1 MQDPSGLAVRTFVP
15 DRPAAAPPVLLV
27 HGFGS
32 DGEADWVATGVAG
45 ALKDAGRTVVVPD
58 LPAHGASPAPG
69 GPAEAG
75 AREIAESL
83 VAALDAALADAGVPA
98 DVFDVAGYSLGARLA
113 WELPAAAPGR
123 VRRTVLGGL
132 NPGEPFE
139 ALDIE
144 ALHRA
149 VADGTEP
156 GDPFTA
162 AIAGMVRSHGERAA
176 GLATCV
182 EGLRATPFAGG
193 AWSGTVPPLFVVGAD
208 DVMTQGIE
216 RIVEGVDGAQLV
228 TVPGGHF
235 EVLGGGLFRRTVLTA
250 LEQ

>member
-1 MQDPSGLAVRTFVP
+1 MQDPTGLAARTFVP
-15 DRPAAAPPVLLV
+15 DRPSGAPPVLLV
-27 HGFGS
+27 HSFGS
-32 DGEADWVATGVAG
+32 DGESDWVATGVAG

-58 LPAHGASPAPG
+58 LPGHGASPAPRTA
-69 GPAEAG
+69 AEAG
-75 AREIAESL
+75 APEIAKSL
-83 VAALDAALADAGVPA
+83 VAALDAALGDAGA
-98 DVFDVAGYSLGARLA
+98 AGGEFDVVGYSLGARIA

-149 VADGTEP
+149 VADGAEP

-162 AIAGMVRSHGERAA
+162 MIAGMVRSQGEGAA

-193 AWSGTVPPLFVVGAD
+193 EWSGTVPPLFVVGAD
-208 DVMTQGIE
+208 DVMTKGIE
-216 RIVEGVDGAQLV
+216 RIVEVVDGARLE
-228 TVPGGHF
+228 TVSGGHF
-235 EVLGGGLFRRTVLTA
+235 EVLGGGLFQRTVLTA